1 MSEELHERIR
11 DMFINSED
19 YTKDKGKV
27 QFTVLFDE
35 DDFRVIKKIARSY
48 GVPLFGQPFSM
59 TGRISDI
66 IAGMCHYVIDSK
78 RKEIESESISAAL
91 LHDKLFKASSNL
103 FDNSTRSAS
112 DLLEESRKIASEAIL
127 ERDNQ

>member
-1 MSEELHERIR
+1 MSEELHERVR
-11 DMFINSED
+11 ELLK
-19 YTKDKGKV
+19 KDGNEKREV
-27 QFTVLFDE
+27 VVLLDE
-35 DDFRVIKKIARSY
+35 DDYTVIRKIACSSRIQSNTPR
-48 GVPLFGQPFSM
+48 VMS
-59 TGRISDI
+59 GRISDI

-78 RKEIESESISAAL
+78 RKQIESESISAAL
-91 LHDKLFKASSNL
+91 LHDKLFQASSNL